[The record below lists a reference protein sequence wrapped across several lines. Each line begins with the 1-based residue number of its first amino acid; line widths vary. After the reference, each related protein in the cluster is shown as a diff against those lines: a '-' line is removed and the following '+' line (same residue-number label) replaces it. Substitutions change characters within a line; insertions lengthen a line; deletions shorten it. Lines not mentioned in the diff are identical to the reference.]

1 MIELIKTAFISRSF
15 NVFEGPIYDNK
26 GELIVGEGDELL
38 REAILSMDWLVNG
51 ITGEIPDK
59 SKYGTISDLST
70 GKIV

>member
-1 MIELIKTAFISRSF
+1 
-15 NVFEGPIYDNK
+15 
-26 GELIVGEGDELL
+26 
-38 REAILSMDWLVNG
+38 MDWLVNG